1 MRVAYVSAMSTL
13 DFQGREVIAALETQF
28 KPKPSPVVPPEIRI
42 KNAIVCSFFTS
53 DDYYKAHGARLRS
66 NLEDLGIA
74 FDLREITKKEGEDW
88 AAICRKKVAFIAEVC
103 AKNPDKKVF
112 WIDVDCELF
121 SIPDFILNSTADLI
135 GFQRG
140 FSTPTKIGYQNR
152 GRFWEPCFWGINNTD
167 QARKMINAAAEF
179 EEVATVRATDD
190 YFFEE
195 AWRATSGN
203 MTFQIIPSNCAVD
216 KGAGSLESHEVF
228 FRFGSS
234 GQVENFKGV
243 VEQHKGNTAKRL
255 LNPKRE
261 LLRFAKRI
269 EEKLPLGIS
278 TKLRLIVD
286 ASGVTGFLTG
296 KSHNNINNQTI
307 NKLVTAGKSGDLAK
321 FNESL
326 THFKRKAL
334 PNRYERAAIKV
345 ASSYL
350 AYSAKPSKKEIL
362 ISWWEN
368 PYPGNFGDW
377 LTPFI
382 FNHYTEN
389 RIIFQ
394 GLTSRTNK
402 SHIVSLGSVGRFIK
416 PNSVVV
422 GTGVSSFKHA
432 LNPKADYISVRGP
445 HTAKLLIESGGPEV
459 TSFGD
464 PGVVLSRILP
474 FTRGETNGRIALV
487 RHYTHVQAPVRLAE
501 NFDELSVQISHPD
514 DVIALIEKLNEYESV
529 VTSAMHVMITC
540 QSYGI
545 PCALIVFK
553 GFEEYVHGTGI
564 KYSDYALGAGLPV
577 MDPIA
582 INPKLDMAEIEPI
595 TFTYKVSESK
605 IDEVEAAI
613 RESLKRFKK

>member
-1 MRVAYVSAMSTL
+1 MSTL
-13 DFQGREVIAALETQF
+13 DFQGKEVIAALESQF
-28 KPKPSPVVPPEIRI
+28 KPKAEAKEKPEIRI
-42 KNAIVCSFFTS
+42 TNAIVCSFFTS
-53 DDYYKAHGARLRS
+53 DDYYKAHGARLKS
-66 NLEDLGIA
+66 NLEELGIQY
-74 FDLREITKKEGEDW
+74 DLREITKKEGEDW
-88 AAICRKKVAFIAEVC
+88 AAICRRKVGFIAEVC

-140 FSTPTKIGYQNR
+140 FSAPTKIGYQNR
-152 GRFWEPCFWGINNTD
+152 GRFWEPCFWGINNTP

-179 EEVATVRATDD
+179 EEIATVRATDD

-203 MTFQIIPSNCAVD
+203 ITFQIIPSNCAID
-216 KGAGSLESHEVF
+216 KGAGSLEGHETF

-261 LLRFAKRI
+261 LLSLAKI
-269 EEKLPLGIS
+269 MEEKLPLGIS

-286 ASGVTGFLTG
+286 ASGITGFLTG

-307 NKLVTAGKSGDLAK
+307 TKLVTAGKTGDLAG
-321 FNESL
+321 FNTAL
-326 THFKRKAL
+326 THFKRKVL
-334 PNRYERAAIKV
+334 PNRFEQAAIKV

-350 AYSAKPSKKEIL
+350 SYSAKPGKNEVL
-362 ISWWEN
+362 LSWWEN

-389 RIIFQ
+389 KIIFQ
-394 GLTSRTNK
+394 SLTNRTNK
-402 SHIVSLGSVGRFIK
+402 NHIVSLGSVGRFIK
-416 PNSVVV
+416 PNSIVV

-445 HTAKLLIESGGPEV
+445 HTAKLLTDSGGQQV

-474 FTRGETNGRIALV
+474 FSRGKTNGRIALV
-487 RHYTHVQAPVRLAE
+487 RHYTHVQAPVRLPN
-501 NFDELSVQISHPD
+501 NFDELSVQISHPN
-514 DVIALIEKLNEYESV
+514 DVIAFIEKLNEYEGV

-545 PCALIVFK
+545 PCALVVFK

-564 KYSDYALGAGLPV
+564 KYSDYALGAGVPV
-577 MDPIA
+577 MEPTS
-582 INPKLDMAEIEPI
+582 INPKLDMAEIKPI
-595 TFTYKVSESK
+595 TFTYKVSEAK

-613 RESLKRFKK
+613 RESLKRIKK

>member
-1 MRVAYVSAMSTL
+1 MTTL
-13 DFQGREVIAALETQF
+13 DFQGKEVIAALETQF

-53 DDYYKAHGARLRS
+53 DDYYKSHGARLRS

-261 LLRFAKRI
+261 LLRFAKLV

-286 ASGVTGFLTG
+286 ASGITGFLTG
-296 KSHNNINNQTI
+296 KNHNNINNQII

-350 AYSAKPSKKEIL
+350 AYSAKPSKKEIP

-389 RIIFQ
+389 RIIIQ
-394 GLTSRTNK
+394 SLTNRTNK
-402 SHIVSLGSVGRFIK
+402 KHIVSLGSVGRFIK
-416 PNSVVV
+416 ANSIVV

-432 LNPKADYISVRGP
+432 LNPKAEYISVRGP

-487 RHYTHVQAPVRLAE
+487 RHYTHVQAPVRLPE

-514 DVIALIEKLNEYESV
+514 DVIAFIEKLNEYESV

-564 KYSDYALGAGLPV
+564 KYSDYALGAGVPV

-582 INPKLDMAEIEPI
+582 INPKLDMTEIEPI

-613 RESLKRFKK
+613 RESLKKFNK